1 MIRGHGVKAPGI
13 TTPTDTLSERV
24 RRFFHA
30 PP

>member
-1 MIRGHGVKAPGI
+1 MIGGSSSESPGT
-13 TTPTDTLSERV
+13 TTPADTLSERV